1 MATTLG
7 AWVLANATA
16 SAIWSKCPWQISMR
30 STRSTF
36 FRCSG
41 QAGLPMIHGSIKMC
55 LPLGLTILNVLCPYQ
70 VIAQSFFRIMASPS
84 VVLRPAS
91 SGDPP
96 ACASRTLDEQ
106 RDELPR
112 LDLQEPSLPQP
123 HGRDRGEGERLQ
135 GQERVRGRRAEFLQH
150 LLQAGHPLRQD
161 RDRLFTDD
169 PADRKRKLLHHATRR
184 RDDEAAADLD
194 QPVEREGDLRILD
207 PHRDQVAHIVGE
219 APGHPPPPPAPALYQ
234 THRPPPASPP

>member
-1 MATTLG
+1 MDIATTLG

-84 VVLRPAS
+84 VVLRPAF

-96 ACASRTLDEQ
+96 TGGSRTLDEQ
-106 RDELPR
+106 RDELSR
-112 LDLQEPSLPQP
+112 LDLDEPALPSP
-123 HGRDRGEGERLQ
+123 HRRDLGEGA
-135 GQERVRGRRAEFLQH
+135 RRA
-150 LLQAGHPLRQD
+150 G
-161 RDRLFTDD
+161 
-169 PADRKRKLLHHATRR
+169 
-184 RDDEAAADLD
+184 
-194 QPVEREGDLRILD
+194 
-207 PHRDQVAHIVGE
+207 
-219 APGHPPPPPAPALYQ
+219 
-234 THRPPPASPP
+234 